1 MFTVSQNDY
10 GYYITDTLL
19 NNDGTAFDLTGPYA
33 VAFHVWHP
41 QAPGTLLV
49 NGTAALVVAAN
60 GTVRYSVAQNDFT
73 MFPGAYKQEWEATFG
88 SSKQSFPT
96 AGNDILVQESP

>member
-19 NNDGTAFDLTGPYA
+19 NNDGTAFDLTNYS

-41 QAPGTLLV
+41 QSPGTLLV
-49 NGTAALVVAAN
+49 NGAASIVSQVA
-60 GTVRYSVAQNDFT
+60 GTVRYFVAQADFKKISRDKT
-73 MFPGAYKQEWEATFG
+73 KIPSALEI
-88 SSKQSFPT
+88 SSHR
-96 AGNDILVQESP
+96 

>member
-19 NNDGTAFDLTGPYA
+19 NNDGTAFDLTNYS

-41 QAPGTLLV
+41 QSPGTLLV
-49 NGTAALVVAAN
+49 NGTASIVSQVA
-60 GTVRYSVAQNDFT
+60 GTVRYFVALADFT
-73 MFPGAYKQEWEATFG
+73 MTAGFYKQEWDATLNG
-88 SSKQSFPT
+88 CKQSFPT
-96 AGNDILVQESP
+96 AGNDILVKESP